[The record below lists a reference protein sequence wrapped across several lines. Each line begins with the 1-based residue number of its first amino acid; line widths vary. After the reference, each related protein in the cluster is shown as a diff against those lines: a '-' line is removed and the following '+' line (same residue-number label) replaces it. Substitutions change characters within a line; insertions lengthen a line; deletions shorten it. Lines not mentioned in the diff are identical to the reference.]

1 MVRVTG
7 RDWSLND
14 GGETTIVINDVM
26 LPRRGNGEHRLALKF
41 CGLKCRAKRSNRG
54 FLLAITG
61 IIASK
66 HQLYTSLHTTYNMS
80 HYSPQMAI
88 TFDRNPLK
96 SPVFF
101 LETPRLAV

>member
-1 MVRVTG
+1 MDLDGRRAVRVTG

-26 LPRRGNGEHRLALKF
+26 LPRWGNGEHRVGAEILWPEVS
-41 CGLKCRAKRSNRG
+41 GKRSNRG

-66 HQLYTSLHTTYNMS
+66 RQLYTNLPTTNNMS
-80 HYSPQMAI
+80 RYSPQ
-88 TFDRNPLK
+88 
-96 SPVFF
+96 
-101 LETPRLAV
+101 